1 MKFDFRA
8 TSQSDVAAL
17 SEFLGRVLRL
27 RAEASL
33 LDPRHMA
40 WKYWTARPDWEGSRS
55 FIAQYGGAMV
65 AHVAVW
71 PVRVRLTGQEVTAL
85 HAIDWAADRR
95 CPGAGTWLLRQIAP
109 MVRMM
114 VATGGSEIARGIL
127 PAIGFRPHT
136 ELYQFAYPL
145 GPLGQVLTTTNRNLK
160 LPARALRNAFWRLSR
175 PLSLPAGWSAVPL
188 APEEVPER
196 LWPQPSSA
204 TAVTARDAGF
214 YRYFVESPCTS
225 HTLFGLQKNGELAG
239 YFCLASAMHAA
250 RIADLWLP
258 SSNVEDWCA
267 GFRTAALVAAREKG
281 VYEVSAW
288 ASTALG
294 KAGLSLAGFLM
305 CECATVSLLG
315 DNMVLEGRELHLQML
330 DSDASFLSR
339 DGVSYL
345 T

>member
-1 MKFDFRA
+1 MKLDFRP

-17 SEFLGRVLRL
+17 SGFLGRVLRL
-27 RAEASL
+27 RAEAL
-33 LDPRHMA
+33 LLNPRHMA

-55 FIAQYGGAMV
+55 FIAQHGGALV

-71 PVRVRLTGQEVTAL
+71 PVRVLLSGQEVTAL

-95 CPGAGTWLLRQIAP
+95 CPGAGTWLLRQVATKA
-109 MVRMM
+109 RMM

-127 PAIGFRPHT
+127 PGIGFRPHSV
-136 ELYQFAYPL
+136 LYQFAYPL
-145 GPLGQVLTTTNRNLK
+145 WPLGQALTTTSRNLK
-160 LPARALRNAFWRLSR
+160 LPARVLRNTFWRLSR
-175 PLSLPAGWSAVPL
+175 PLSPPVGWSAMPL
-188 APEEVPER
+188 APEEVPEG
-196 LWPQPSSA
+196 LWPQPSLA
-204 TAVTARDAGF
+204 TAVTARDAGV
-214 YRYFVESPCTS
+214 YRYFVGSPCAP
-225 HTLFGLQKNGELAG
+225 HMLFGLQKNGELVG
-239 YFCLASAMHAA
+239 YFCLVSAMHAA

-258 SSNVEDWCA
+258 SNNVEDWCA
-267 GFRTAALVAAREKG
+267 GFRTAAVVAASGKR

-294 KAGLSLAGFLM
+294 KAALSLVGFMM

-315 DNMVLEGRELHLQML
+315 DATALEGRELHLQML

-339 DGVSYL
+339 EVVSYL